1 MPPGEFELIDRYFR
15 PLTRPA
21 GLARPDVVLGI
32 GDDGALL
39 TVPPGQQ
46 LVAALDTLVSGAHF
60 LPDCDPKVIGHRAL
74 AVNLSDLAA
83 MGAMPAWALL
93 ALTLPQA
100 DESFLQGFATGFAA
114 LAARHGVA
122 LVGGDTTAGPLT
134 VSVQVLGSVPAGQA
148 LRRDGASA
156 GDLLFVSGTV
166 GDAAAGLLLERGAQG
181 GVVASAAQQASAAV
195 LRGRFAYPEPRVA
208 LGLALRGLATACI
221 DVSDGLA
228 ADALKL
234 ATASGCGVRIETDRL
249 PLSGALS
256 ELLGPSRARELA
268 MRGGDDYELCFSV
281 EPGRLAELAQAVEQ
295 GGCPVHCIGVL
306 EAQPGL
312 REVLDGVCREA
323 AAGGYDHFAIGG

>member
-46 LVAALDTLVSGAHF
+46 LVAALDTLGSGAHF

-181 GVVASAAQQASAAV
+181 GVVAQPTFFASNGGVGLMGERGAEAIMPLARGPDGRLGVAAGPQGVPVSVTVNIAASDAESFRRSQVQITSALARAV
-195 LRGRFAYPEPRVA
+195 ARGQ
-208 LGLALRGLATACI
+208 RGL
-221 DVSDGLA
+221 
-228 ADALKL
+228 
-234 ATASGCGVRIETDRL
+234 
-249 PLSGALS
+249 
-256 ELLGPSRARELA
+256 
-268 MRGGDDYELCFSV
+268 
-281 EPGRLAELAQAVEQ
+281 
-295 GGCPVHCIGVL
+295 
-306 EAQPGL
+306 
-312 REVLDGVCREA
+312 
-323 AAGGYDHFAIGG
+323 